1 MTLTSLSDLVSAIAQ
16 VSASNIK
23 IQRAGALKA
32 VKAAR
37 IIPSADLERWPV
49 PVKSCRQAVPGLSW
63 VDAGDSHGKAV
74 RCGG

>member
-16 VSASNIK
+16 VSAANIK

-37 IIPSADLERWPV
+37 IIPSADLERWQGWSGYPD
-49 PVKSCRQAVPGLSW
+49 
-63 VDAGDSHGKAV
+63 VDYTEFNHSST
-74 RCGG
+74 

>member
-1 MTLTSLSDLVSAIAQ
+1 MKSRLGSRGVLRCHRPNIQMLKTGAGGADQGDATLP
-16 VSASNIK
+16 AS
-23 IQRAGALKA
+23 
-32 VKAAR
+32 
-37 IIPSADLERWPV
+37 DLERWPV